1 MPRTDVLLILRDA
14 IASSVVGTVQAA
26 MEARRAGKEA
36 AVLITQEALAAVVR
50 GSFAWPRDL
59 SGQEMRLG
67 IASRAATLGLPIMGR
82 GEGRQID
89 ARAMIPL
96 ALEAGVRL
104 FACPLWTEL
113 LGLEKDLPPGVELL
127 EATQAQELIAN
138 ARTVIGT
145 L

>member
-1 MPRTDVLLILRDA
+1 MPRIDVLLILRDA
-14 IASSVVGTVQAA
+14 VASSAVGTVHAA
-26 MEARRAGKEA
+26 IEARRAGREA
-36 AVLITQEALAAVVR
+36 AVLITEEALAALVR

-59 SGQEMRLG
+59 AGQEVRLG
-67 IASRAATLGLPIMGR
+67 MASRAARLGLPIMGR

-89 ARAMIPL
+89 ARAMVPL
-96 ALEAGVRL
+96 ALEAGVRV

-127 EATQAQELIAN
+127 EAAQVQELIAN
-138 ARTVIGT
+138 ARTVIGA